1 MKRMKLFRIIKYKIV
16 KYVHIHSQS
25 YKDQTEI
32 ESNAI
37 TIFKNLI
44 SKADAELT
52 IAPISV
58 KKIVRWNDMTAIL
71 SENRITIFD
80 NNLYYDILISMAA
93 AERLISKFNMV
104 LEARALKIESD
115 VKNNSNAS
123 LITLLNYARSSNEE
137 LKND

>member
-25 YKDQTEI
+25 YKEQTEI

-37 TIFKNLI
+37 TIFKNLL

-80 NNLYYDILISMAA
+80 NNMYYDILISMAA
-93 AERLISKFNMV
+93 AERLISKFNMT
-104 LEARALKIESD
+104 LEARALKIESE

-123 LITLLNYARSSNEE
+123 LVILLNYARSSNED